1 MSLFFRYEKMKN
13 TNERPIVNDGTQTRS
28 ERGTLRGIQQTLQ
41 KIIAEVEARPARLAD
56 ILVSA
61 EEALIAFN
69 SSRSILCAN
78 HRAEDIFGY
87 EPGALKGHQ
96 TDMLIPARLRQP
108 DAPPMIAT
116 ADLMQVELPG
126 LMRDG
131 RERDIEWCFGAACL
145 ETAPIFIATV
155 RDRSELVN
163 MLDALRLSEERFQL
177 FVNGVRD
184 CAIFMLDAAGRVS
197 SWNVGAAHITGWS
210 ASEIQG
216 KPYEIFFT
224 TEDRAAG
231 LPAQLMG
238 DAKEDGSR
246 NVTGWRVRKDGSRF
260 WAHGS
265 LTVLRNTNGDIYGFA
280 KITRDL
286 TERRQAEE
294 VERRLIAERAAREA
308 AQEAEQRLREGEE
321 KLWRLQRLTA
331 ALSEAVTP
339 ENVSK
344 VILDECVNAL
354 GASAC
359 AVYLLGSDGN
369 NLELFGQCGHPE
381 TSTTDYLSIPLEVHT
396 PITDAAR
403 ERLAKFYE
411 NLESCWK
418 LYPAHRD
425 AISAGNF
432 EASVALP
439 LVAHGTLV
447 GALGLR
453 FDSPRIF
460 SEGDQSILL
469 TVSDLCS
476 QAFERARLFAGERA
490 ARADAESAS
499 RSKDE
504 FLAMLGHELR
514 NPLAPISTAI
524 QIMKLRGDE
533 RSLRE
538 REVIERQV
546 MHLSRLVDDLLDVSR
561 VARGLLT
568 LSRVH
573 IEVQDVLTKAVEL
586 ASPLIEQREQ
596 HLIVSTTQSNLWINA
611 DPLRLSQV
619 VANLLTNAAKYTP
632 PRGHVWLSAAREEG
646 YVVIRV
652 RDDGE
657 GIGANLLPHV
667 FDLFVQGMRTVAR
680 SEGGL
685 GLGLAL
691 VKSFVTLHEGTV
703 FATSEG
709 PSRGSEFV
717 VSIPAVAS
725 MRVTVPNAM
734 TPPPLSPG
742 GKRILV
748 VDDNEDAR
756 EMLADLLRSLGHEVV
771 VADDGPGALRRLE
784 AFPAEV
790 AILDLGLP
798 VMDGFELAR
807 RVRERQSGSRLRLIA
822 LTGYG
827 RERDFA
833 QSHAVGFDAHLV
845 KPVDL
850 SALNSAINPESV
862 RTSKLA

>member
-1 MSLFFRYEKMKN
+1 M
-13 TNERPIVNDGTQTRS
+13 NERQSVIEGTQPQTGRS
-28 ERGTLRGIQQTLQ
+28 ALRGIQQTLHR
-41 KIIAEVEARPARLAD
+41 ILAEVEGRPARLAD
-56 ILVSA
+56 ILAAAPV
-61 EEALIAFN
+61 ALVAFN
-69 SSRSILCAN
+69 ASRRILHAN
-78 HRAEDIFGY
+78 KLAEVVFGY
-87 EPGALKGHQ
+87 APGGLDGRS
-96 TDMLIPARLRQP
+96 TDVLIPERLRQP
-108 DAPPMIAT
+108 DAPPMVAT
-116 ADLMQVELPG
+116 MDLMQVELPG
-126 LMRDG
+126 LMSDG
-131 RERDIEWCFGAACL
+131 GERDIEWCFGAACR
-145 ETAPIFIATV
+145 ETTPIFVMTV
-155 RDRSELVN
+155 RDRGELIS

-184 CAIFMLDAAGRVS
+184 CAIFMLDAGGSVS
-197 SWNVGAAHITGWS
+197 SWNAGAARITGWTMP
-210 ASEIQG
+210 EIQG

-224 TEDRAAG
+224 PEDRSDGVPGHLIDNA
-231 LPAQLMG
+231 L
-238 DAKEDGSR
+238 KEGSCG
-246 NVTGWRVRKDGSRF
+246 VTGWRVRKDGSRF

-265 LTVLRNTNGDIYGFA
+265 ITVLRNADGEVYGFA

-286 TERRQAEE
+286 TERLQAEE

-308 AQEAEQRLREGEE
+308 AQEAEQRLRESEE
-321 KLWRLQRLTA
+321 KLRRLQRMTA

-344 VILDECVNAL
+344 VVLAECVDAL

-359 AVYLLGSDGN
+359 AVYLLGSDGKT
-369 NLELFGQCGHPE
+369 LELFGQRGHPE
-381 TSTTDYLSIPLEVHT
+381 ASTINYTTIPLGART

-403 ERLAKFYE
+403 ERTAKFYE
-411 NLESCWK
+411 SLESCWK
-418 LYPAHRD
+418 MYPAHRD
-425 AISAGNF
+425 AIVAGNF

-439 LVAHGTLV
+439 LVAHSTLV

-453 FDSPRIF
+453 FDSQRVF
-460 SEGDQSILL
+460 DEGDRSMLL

-476 QAFERARLFAGERA
+476 QAFERARLFAGERD
-490 ARADAESAS
+490 ARAGAESAS

-514 NPLAPISTAI
+514 NPLAPISTAV
-524 QIMKLRGDE
+524 QLMKLRGDDQ
-533 RSLRE
+533 SLRE

-561 VARGLLT
+561 MARGLLS

-573 IEVQDVLTKAVEL
+573 LEVHDVLSKAVEI

-596 HLIVSTTQSNLWINA
+596 HLVVSTEQPNLWMNA
-611 DPLRLSQV
+611 DPLRLAQV

-632 PRGHVWLSAAREEG
+632 HRGHVWLSAALEAG
-646 YVVIRV
+646 QVVIRV

-657 GIGANLLPHV
+657 GIGASLLPHV

-691 VKSFVTLHEGTV
+691 VKSFVTLHGGTV
-703 FATSEG
+703 AATSEG
-709 PSRGSEFV
+709 PGRGSEFV
-717 VSIPAVAS
+717 VRIPALALDEVN
-725 MRVTVPNAM
+725 VPKGE
-734 TPPPLSPG
+734 TPPPMSPE

-756 EMLADLLRSLGHEVV
+756 EMLADLLRDLGHEVV
-771 VADDGPGALRRLE
+771 VADDGPSALHRLDG
-784 AFPAEV
+784 FSAEV

-807 RVRERQSGSRLRLIA
+807 RVRERQSSTRPRLIA

-827 RERDFA
+827 RERDFV
-833 QSHAVGFDAHLV
+833 QSRAVGFDAHLV
-845 KPVDL
+845 KPVDM
-850 SALNSAINPESV
+850 SALITAISPESARV
-862 RTSKLA
+862 RKLA